1 MFFATTEEVTS
12 HFLHTFTRR
21 IPIKIDLPSLKERQK
36 EERLE
41 LIYSF
46 FLAEQRKIKYPMK
59 VSGQVLTILSN
70 QDFSGNIGELKNNVK
85 VAVAKAFA
93 EQKEEDKLCIKLQ
106 HLQKYLLTL
115 SPNNNSTQSDVWI
128 TDKQNLEYLME
139 KRQPEQERII
149 RCFEELLLTFKKSG
163 TSLNNCEDKLKEEV
177 VHLFDF
183 LLFETSRQEKHELLV
198 YWMHTIRE
206 TLKQMES
213 AYQIRFDG
221 NTVYALSYYL
231 YQRST
236 VKWLPDE
243 EEILQLMKGLS
254 QQLEL
259 LYPANYQYA
268 TRILELTHSKL
279 DLDST
284 LLDKIILTIYLKRT
298 KWSKEQS
305 IPKAII
311 AAHGYATAS
320 SMANVANQMCIR
332 DRCYSLPGNDFPK

>member
-1 MFFATTEEVTS
+1 M
-12 HFLHTFTRR
+12 
-21 IPIKIDLPSLKERQK
+21 
-36 EERLE
+36 
-41 LIYSF
+41 
-46 FLAEQRKIKYPMK
+46 
-59 VSGQVLTILSN
+59 
-70 QDFSGNIGELKNNVK
+70 
-85 VAVAKAFA
+85 
-93 EQKEEDKLCIKLQ
+93 
-106 HLQKYLLTL
+106 
-115 SPNNNSTQSDVWI
+115 
-128 TDKQNLEYLME
+128 
-139 KRQPEQERII
+139 
-149 RCFEELLLTFKKSG
+149 
-163 TSLNNCEDKLKEEV
+163 NNCEDKLKEEV

-284 LLDKIILTIYLKRT
+284 LLDKNNFNDLSETDRNGQRAKHPQSDHSRTRVCNSQQYGECRESFIKDKIYLNHLT
-298 KWSKEQS
+298 C
-305 IPKAII
+305 
-311 AAHGYATAS
+311 H
-320 SMANVANQMCIR
+320 
-332 DRCYSLPGNDFPK
+332 